1 MADPHIYEVR
11 PRKDLSVRRNQR
23 RAAVRPA
30 VVWRAKRNQ
39 QRQVSQPLASGNS
52 FASLTKRAACL
63 KTHKHAGDFKEWQ
76 RDQNVCDYRV
86 SRLS

>member
-1 MADPHIYEVR
+1 MSEHVYEVR
-11 PRKDLSVRRNQR
+11 PRKDLSVRPNQR

-30 VVWRAKRNQ
+30 VVWRAKRTATPSFAAARI
-39 QRQVSQPLASGNS
+39 RQP